1 MKKGFI
7 LLALFIVGCTPAFED
22 TITIGAMLPMS
33 GAGAEFGKAL
43 HQQMQLAIEDI
54 NGAGGVNGKKLEILL
69 EDSKCDASAAENA
82 ALKLAT
88 DTQVII
94 GGTCIEELL
103 ALGKKFV
110 QISVGAIRSN
120 S

>member
-1 MKKGFI
+1 MRSSARIVFI
-7 LLALFIVGCTPAFED
+7 T
-22 TITIGAMLPMS
+22 
-33 GAGAEFGKAL
+33 AGAEFGKAL
-43 HQQMQLAIEDI
+43 HQQMQLAVEDI

-94 GGTCIEELL
+94 GGTCISNRKSRQC
-103 ALGKKFV
+103 GCGSRKK
-110 QISVGAIRSN
+110 RSY
-120 S
+120 SH